1 MVAPG
6 QRPSLQRI
14 RTALGQSTLANAA
27 GAYVHRAEQCRH
39 RAFVRTIPRLLAHFA
54 LPLDVVR
61 PVSQI
66 EEPRPQTATRPYALP
81 LVLASFAASGC
92 AALVYQVVWL
102 EQLGLALGS
111 SAVSLGV
118 LLATFL
124 GGLGAGSLLATRL
137 PATARPLRRFALL
150 EVLTAVLGLATL
162 VTIPLLGGLYVA
174 WAGSLGFG
182 LRLFVAA
189 LALLP
194 ATLVM
199 GATLP
204 AVAPWVRSTPWL
216 GLCYAANAA
225 GGAVGAVLAGFYLL
239 RVHDVYVATAVAVA
253 LNLLAALAATAL
265 AAREPP
271 TVVAREPAAAA
282 PAARAGASLYV
293 VAALSGFTALSAEVL
308 WTRQLSLLL
317 GGTVYTFAL
326 ILGVFL
332 LALALGSAAGAAIGE
347 RYRPRTAL
355 AACQWL
361 LCLAL
366 ATGAYALARSLPYWP
381 LDVTLPSMPKAA
393 LELDLLRVATV
404 ALPATL
410 LWGASFPLALAALA
424 AETRAPRQQLV
435 ARLYAANTAG
445 AILGALLTTFVL
457 VVVVGSQ
464 RTAQLMIVASAAA
477 GWLLFYDS
485 ARGGRRLAL
494 ASLAAAALASVAL
507 VVPALPPELIAY
519 GRFLPTRGLDA
530 NVVYVGEG
538 LTSSIAVVAE
548 PSGVLTYHNAG
559 KTQASTYPEDLR
571 LQRMLGHLGTLLALQ
586 PKSVL
591 VVGLGA
597 GITAGAVSLDP
608 AVERIVVAEIEP
620 LVPHVAAEYF
630 AAYNFGVVTSPK
642 VELRIDD
649 GRHVLATTAERFD
662 VITSD
667 PLDPWV
673 KGAAALYTREF
684 WQLAK
689 ERLNDGG
696 VVTVFVQLYE
706 STPEAVRSEIAT
718 FLDVFPQGLLFANT
732 VDGMGYDLVL
742 VGRTDLGPIDLT
754 RLARRMARSDYAPVA
769 ASLRAVGF
777 ASALD
782 LLGAYTGRAQD
793 LAPWLEG
800 AARNTDRNLRL
811 QYLAGDGMN
820 SFQAAAI
827 FRELVGD
834 GPAFPAEL
842 FTGAAADLE
851 QLRQRLAARRG
862 QY

>member
-1 MVAPG
+1 MSP
-6 QRPSLQRI
+6 
-14 RTALGQSTLANAA
+14 
-27 GAYVHRAEQCRH
+27 
-39 RAFVRTIPRLLAHFA
+39 
-54 LPLDVVR
+54 
-61 PVSQI
+61 I
-66 EEPRPQTATRPYALP
+66 EEPRPQRATPPHALL

-124 GGLGAGSLLATRL
+124 GGLSAGSLLATRW
-137 PATARPLRRFALL
+137 PATTRPLRRFAQL
-150 EVLTAVLGLATL
+150 ELLTAALGLATL
-162 VTIPLLGGLYVA
+162 ATIPLLGSLYVA
-174 WAGSLGFG
+174 WAGNLGFV
-182 LRLFVAA
+182 LRLVVAA

-194 ATLVM
+194 ATLAM

-239 RVHDVYVATAVAVA
+239 RAHDVYAATAVAVA
-253 LNLLAALAATAL
+253 LNLLAALAAAAL
-265 AAREPP
+265 AARVPP
-271 TVVAREPAAAA
+271 TVVTTEPAAV
-282 PAARAGASLYV
+282 PAARTGTTLYV
-293 VAALSGFTALSAEVL
+293 VAALSGFTALAAEVL

-332 LALALGSAAGAAIGE
+332 LALALGSAAGVGIGE
-347 RYRPRTAL
+347 RYLPRAAL

-366 ATGAYALARSLPYWP
+366 ATGSYALARSLPYWP
-381 LDVTLPSMPKAA
+381 LDVTLPSTAETA
-393 LELDLLRVATV
+393 LELDVLRVAWV
-404 ALPATL
+404 ALPAAL

-424 AETRAPRQQLV
+424 AETRAPRQRLV

-445 AILGALLTTFVL
+445 AIAGALLTTFVL
-457 VVVVGSQ
+457 VVVIGSQ
-464 RTAQLMIVASAAA
+464 RTAQLMIVVSAAA
-477 GWLLFYDS
+477 GWLLLFDS

-507 VVPALPPELIAY
+507 VVPALPPAFVAY

-571 LQRMLGHLGTLLALQ
+571 LQRMLGHLGTLLAEQ

-597 GITAGAVSLDP
+597 GITAGAVSIDP
-608 AVERIVVAEIEP
+608 AVERVVVAEIEP
-620 LVPHVAAEYF
+620 LVPHAAAEYF
-630 AAYNFGVVTSPK
+630 ATHNFGVVTSPK

-649 GRHVLATTAERFD
+649 GRHFLATTAERFD

-732 VDGMGYDLVL
+732 VQGMGYDLVL
-742 VGRTDLGPIDLT
+742 VGRADSRPIDLT
-754 RLARRMARSDYAPVA
+754 RLARRLGRSDYAPVA
-769 ASLRAVGF
+769 TSLRAVGF

-782 LLGAYTGRAQD
+782 LLGTYTGRTQD
-793 LAPWLEG
+793 LAPWLAG

-811 QYLAGDGMN
+811 QYLAGEGMN
-820 SFQAAAI
+820 SFRAQAI
-827 FRELVGD
+827 FRELVGE
-834 GPAFPAEL
+834 GPAFPADL
-842 FTGAAADLE
+842 FTGTAADLE